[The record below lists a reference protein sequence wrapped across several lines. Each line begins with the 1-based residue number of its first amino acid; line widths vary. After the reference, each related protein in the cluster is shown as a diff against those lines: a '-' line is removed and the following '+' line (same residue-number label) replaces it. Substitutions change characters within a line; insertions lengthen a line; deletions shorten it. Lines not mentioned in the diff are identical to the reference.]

1 MNVSLTPEL
10 EQLIHLKVETGRYNS
25 ASEVVREALR
35 LMAQRDELQTLHKE
49 EIRKQI
55 AAGMASL
62 RSGNSVDGEIFLA
75 EIDSELAKF
84 ERQGRE

>member
-55 AAGMASL
+55 AAGMDSL